1 MKEEKE
7 VLIFTTVCFVVATIG
22 LLYHGY
28 RGMHIPWIINLSISI
43 GCGVVLSYWF
53 D

>member
-1 MKEEKE
+1 MKDENE
-7 VLIFTTVCFVVATIG
+7 VLIFITVCLFVAEIG

-28 RGMHIPWIINLSISI
+28 RGMRIPWIINLSISA
-43 GCGVVLSYWF
+43 GCGVVLSYWL

>member
-1 MKEEKE
+1 MKDEKE
-7 VLIFTTVCFVVATIG
+7 VLIFTTVCFFAATIG

-28 RGMHIPWIINLSISI
+28 YGMRIPSIINFPVSI
-43 GCGVVLSYWF
+43 GCGALLSYWF